1 MTNKLLV
8 PNSEV
13 VINQL
18 KEEIA
23 QEFGIKLG
31 ADTSARDNGRIGGEM
46 TKRLIALGQ
55 AQLEQMNELNKN

>member
-8 PNSEV
+8 SNSEV
-13 VINQL
+13 LINQM

-23 QEFGIKLG
+23 QEFGIQLG
-31 ADTSARDNGRIGGEM
+31 ANTSARDNGRIGGEI

-55 AQLEQMNELNKN
+55 KALQDMNKQG